1 MAWPLET
8 LAVTRSTTEYRFP
21 EDLEYSATRL
31 LEGYVWTRSRAFV
44 KCNPP
49 DVWKI
54 FELYPVGPVCG
65 LLQYFRLFVTQWKH
79 PPRNALGTYNP

>member
-8 LAVTRSTTEYRFP
+8 LGVTRSTTEHYIP
-21 EDLEYSATRL
+21 GDLEYSATRL
-31 LEGYVWTRSRAFV
+31 LEGYIRTRSRALI

-54 FELYPVGPVCG
+54 SELYPVGPVCG
-65 LLQYFRLFVTQWKH
+65 LLQQFQLFVTQWKH
-79 PPRNALGTYNP
+79 PPRNA